1 MNIAEEKFKSLNFT
15 NFRTKYLA
23 MGLFLISDTFTWE
36 TGDALLMN
44 EPMICGLSLQYY
56 FHNDFITKVK

>member
-1 MNIAEEKFKSLNFT
+1 
-15 NFRTKYLA
+15 

-44 EPMICGLSLQYY
+44 DPMTCGLSLQYY